1 MIHVSLKGATM
12 TAIQN
17 IATLEK
23 TSLAEDVG
31 QHSIPRSVALHL
43 LPGILIGTVFFLLA
57 PIARRSGLLPV
68 WAHGIADL
76 VVLVPF
82 VFGFLYYEGY
92 KRNGRLSLDGV
103 VLYREP
109 IPWWQYLIFV
119 PLLLAAGA
127 LVPLLAPVSHAIF
140 QKLFSW
146 WPAMYNLSP
155 DLSAYSR
162 STLIATLIFQFL
174 TIAIIAPITEEI
186 YFRGYLLPR
195 LSRFGF
201 WAAPI
206 HAFLFALFHVWTPW
220 LVVARTVALI
230 PFTLIVQR
238 KRNIYIAIIMHMI
251 INVLDLTAGVML
263 LLGQ

>member
-1 MIHVSLKGATM
+1 M

-23 TSLAEDVG
+23 ASLAEDVG

-57 PIARRSGLLPV
+57 PIVQRRGLPPV
-68 WAHGIADL
+68 WAHGLADL

-82 VFGFLYYEGY
+82 VFGLLYYEGY
-92 KRNGRLSLDGV
+92 KRNGRLSLAGV

-109 IPWWQYLIFV
+109 MPWWQYLIFV
-119 PLLLAAGA
+119 PLLLATAA
-127 LVPLLAPVSHAIF
+127 LIPLLAPVSKALF
-140 QKLFSW
+140 QELFSW

-155 DLSAYSR
+155 DLSVYSR
-162 STLIATLIFQFL
+162 STLIATLLFQFL
-174 TIAIIAPITEEI
+174 TIAMIIPITEEI

-195 LSRFGF
+195 LSRFGL

-206 HAFLFALFHVWTPW
+206 HTILFALFHVWTPW
-220 LVVARTVALI
+220 LAVARMVALI

-238 KRNIYIAIIMHMI
+238 KRNIYIAIIMHII
-251 INVLDLTAGVML
+251 INVVDLTAGIML
-263 LLGQ
+263 LLR

>member
-1 MIHVSLKGATM
+1 M
-12 TAIQN
+12 TVTPN
-17 IATLEK
+17 TATLEK
-23 TSLAEDVG
+23 TSLTEDVAS
-31 QHSIPRSVALHL
+31 HSLPTSVVLHL

-57 PIARRSGLLPV
+57 PIAQRSGLPPV
-68 WAHGIADL
+68 WAHGLADL

-82 VFGFLYYEGY
+82 VFGLLYYEGC

-109 IPWWQYLIFV
+109 LPWWQYLIFV
-119 PLLLAAGA
+119 PLLLATAA
-127 LVPLLAPVSHAIF
+127 LIPLLAPVSNAIF
-140 QKLFSW
+140 QELFSW

-155 DLSAYSR
+155 DLSVYSR

-195 LSRFGF
+195 LSRFGS

-206 HAFLFALFHVWTPW
+206 HAILFALFHVWTPW
-220 LVVARTVALI
+220 LVVARAVALI

-238 KRNIYIAIIMHMI
+238 KRNIYIAIIMHTM

-263 LLGQ
+263 LLG